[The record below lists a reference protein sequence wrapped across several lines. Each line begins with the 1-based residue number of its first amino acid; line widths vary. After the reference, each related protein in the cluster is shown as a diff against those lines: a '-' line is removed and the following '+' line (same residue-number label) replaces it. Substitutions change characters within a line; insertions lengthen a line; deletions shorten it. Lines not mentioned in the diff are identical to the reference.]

1 MVHHGCLL
9 HIYQSMDDKPD
20 QFWPFFLFLPLKTLS
35 QLTQFP
41 RNKNFVKIMY
51 EEGKRPKLLRASQ
64 EIKAIFRE
72 KCLNSLKG
80 L

>member
-1 MVHHGCLL
+1 
-9 HIYQSMDDKPD
+9 MDDKPD

-35 QLTQFP
+35 LLTQFP

-51 EEGKRPKLLRASQ
+51 EGKRPKLSRASQ
-64 EIKAIFRE
+64 KVKAIFRE
-72 KCLNSLKG
+72 KCLNSLKR

>member
-1 MVHHGCLL
+1 MEE
-9 HIYQSMDDKPD
+9 KPD

-41 RNKNFVKIMY
+41 RNKNLVKIMY
-51 EEGKRPKLLRASQ
+51 EGKRPKLSRASQ
-64 EIKAIFRE
+64 QFKAIFRE